1 MINNN
6 NCLGENGQSK
16 QKIKLKRE
24 ALKMYHKDFS
34 GDTKNSA
41 LI

>member
-1 MINNN
+1 M
-6 NCLGENGQSK
+6 GRA